1 MERTT
6 RQLAGDLKAGRNL
19 EQVLPELMNRMA
31 SAYGMLSY
39 YNMNM
44 ELSVLLE
51 AKEEGMITPGRTV
64 KELEEKLYDIM
75 RKTLLAAFAPEVYEE
90 SVKEL
95 AELRD
100 KIITKMDILTAY
112 TDLFILYEYVMNRLE
127 AVFEETEEP
136 AAMDNDGVAREILQW
151 IFSEEEPA
159 LINEHI
165 KEMISCLPVRMTK
178 SKFLELVENA
188 FSIYKESDVKS
199 IEMFDYMLRSASGL
213 YNPKGMAKSYSK
225 LDKVKKLFES
235 KSLAELT
242 KEEYEERKSLL
253 AEGTDYIRNAT
264 ECLSDIQAVANA
276 LMTVLLTK
284 QYFTLSAERAS
295 ARPQSMT
302 EALLSGAPVDEE
314 SLFDGVETEMEAVS
328 EEIMG
333 LESSLLYVKENLE
346 KQVKELMLSAVYQRL
361 LMAQRLSSGSAYAS
375 LEEEQA
381 VEEEG
386 YLQKVKDAFLIDIK
400 NALENG
406 SRVQNRAVM
415 AAVLR
420 ELPVFFNN
428 HTEVMNYV
436 RNALDGCR
444 DEKEK
449 KISVDLLRSYYQV

>member
-75 RKTLLAAFAPEVYEE
+75 RKTLLAAFAPVVYEE

-253 AEGTDYIRNAT
+253 AEGIDYIRNAT

-302 EALLSGAPVDEE
+302 EALLSGAPIDAE

-449 KISVDLLRSYYQV
+449 KISVALLRSYYQV

>member
-1 MERTT
+1 MDRTT
-6 RQLAGDLKAGRNL
+6 RQLAGDIKAGRNL
-19 EQVLPELMNRMA
+19 EQALPELMNRMA

-51 AKEEGMITPGRTV
+51 AKEEGLIKPGRTV
-64 KELEEKLYDIM
+64 KELEEKLYEIM
-75 RKTLLAAFAPEVYEE
+75 GKTLLAAFAPDVYEE
-90 SVKEL
+90 AIKEL

-112 TDLFILYEYVMNRLE
+112 TDLFILYEYIMNRLE

-136 AAMDNDGVAREILQW
+136 AAMDNDAVAKEILQW

-165 KEMISCLPVRMTK
+165 KEMVSCLPVRMTK
-178 SKFLELVENA
+178 GKFLELVENA
-188 FSIYKESDVKS
+188 FSIYKESDPKS
-199 IEMFDYMLRSASGL
+199 VEMFDYMLRSASGL
-213 YNPKGMAKSYSK
+213 YTPKGMAKSYSK

-242 KEEYEERKSLL
+242 PEEYGERKEML
-253 AEGTDYIRNAT
+253 AEGTEYIRNAT

-302 EALLSGAPVDEE
+302 EQLLSGAPVETE
-314 SLFDGVETEMEAVS
+314 SLFSGVETEMEAVS
-328 EEIMG
+328 EEIMS
-333 LESSLLYVKENLE
+333 LEASLLYVKENME
-346 KQVKELMLSAVYQRL
+346 KQVQELMLSVVYQRL
-361 LMAQRLSSGSAYAS
+361 LMVQRLNSSSAYAS
-375 LEEEQA
+375 LEEEQVA
-381 VEEEG
+381 EEEG
-386 YLQKVKDAFLIDIK
+386 YLQKVKEAFLIDIK
-400 NALENG
+400 EALENG

>member
-1 MERTT
+1 MKGVGE
-6 RQLAGDLKAGRNL
+6 
-19 EQVLPELMNRMA
+19 
-31 SAYGMLSY
+31 
-39 YNMNM
+39 
-44 ELSVLLE
+44 
-51 AKEEGMITPGRTV
+51 IT
-64 KELEEKLYDIM
+64 
-75 RKTLLAAFAPEVYEE
+75 
-90 SVKEL
+90 
-95 AELRD
+95 
-100 KIITKMDILTAY
+100 
-112 TDLFILYEYVMNRLE
+112 
-127 AVFEETEEP
+127 
-136 AAMDNDGVAREILQW
+136 
-151 IFSEEEPA
+151 
-159 LINEHI
+159 
-165 KEMISCLPVRMTK
+165 
-178 SKFLELVENA
+178 
-188 FSIYKESDVKS
+188 
-199 IEMFDYMLRSASGL
+199 
-213 YNPKGMAKSYSK
+213 KGMAKSYSK

-242 KEEYEERKSLL
+242 KEEYEERKALL

-295 ARPQSMT
+295 VRPQSMT
-302 EALLSGAPVDEE
+302 EALLSGAPVDVE

-386 YLQKVKDAFLIDIK
+386 YLKKVKDAFLIDIK

>member
-1 MERTT
+1 MDKTT
-6 RQLAGDLKAGRNL
+6 RQLAGDIKAGRNL
-19 EQVLPELMNRMA
+19 EQTLPELMNRMA

-51 AKEEGMITPGRTV
+51 AKEEGLIKPGRTV
-64 KELEEKLYDIM
+64 KELEEKLYDII
-75 RKTLLAAFAPEVYEE
+75 RRTLLAAFAPEVFDEAI
-90 SVKEL
+90 KEL
-95 AELRD
+95 AELRER
-100 KIITKMDILTAY
+100 IITKMDILTAY
-112 TDLFILYEYVMNRLE
+112 TDLFILYEYVINRLE

-136 AAMDNDGVAREILQW
+136 AAMDNDAVAKEILQW

-165 KEMISCLPVRMTK
+165 KEMVSCLPVRMTK
-178 SKFLELVENA
+178 GKFLELVENA
-188 FSIYKESDVKS
+188 FSIYKESDPKS
-199 IEMFDYMLRSASGL
+199 VEMFDYMLRSASGL
-213 YNPKGMAKSYSK
+213 YTPKGMAKSYSK
-225 LDKVKKLFES
+225 LDKVKKLFEC
-235 KSLAELT
+235 KSFAELT
-242 KEEYEERKSLL
+242 KEDYEERKAAL
-253 AEGTDYIRNAT
+253 AEGTEYIRNAT
-264 ECLSDIQAVANA
+264 ECLSDIQAVVNA

-284 QYFTLSAERAS
+284 QYFTLTAERAS

-302 EALLSGAPVDEE
+302 QQLLSETTVETE
-314 SLFDGVETEMEAVS
+314 SLFAGVETEMEVIS

-333 LESSLLYVKENLE
+333 LEASLLYVNENLE
-346 KQVKELMLSAVYQRL
+346 KQVNELMLSVVYQRL
-361 LMAQRLSSGSAYAS
+361 LTVQRLNSSSAYAS
-375 LEEEQA
+375 LTEEQA

-400 NALENG
+400 EALENG
-406 SRVQNRAVM
+406 SRVRNRAVM

>member
-51 AKEEGMITPGRTV
+51 AKEEGMIKPGRTV

-381 VEEEG
+381 VEEVG

>member
-1 MERTT
+1 MDRTT
-6 RQLAGDLKAGRNL
+6 RQLAGDIKAGRNL
-19 EQVLPELMNRMA
+19 EQALPELMNRMA

-44 ELSVLLE
+44 ELSVLLG
-51 AKEEGMITPGRTV
+51 AKEEGIIKPGRTV

-75 RKTLLAAFAPEVYEE
+75 KKTLLDAFAPEAYEE
-90 SVKEL
+90 AIKEL
-95 AELRD
+95 AELRE

-127 AVFEETEEP
+127 AVFEAAEEP
-136 AAMDNDGVAREILQW
+136 AAMDNDAVAKEILQW

-165 KEMISCLPVRMTK
+165 KEMVSCLPVRMTK
-178 SKFLELVENA
+178 GKFLELVENA
-188 FSIYKESDVKS
+188 FSIYKESDNKS

-213 YNPKGMAKSYSK
+213 YSPKGMAKSYTK
-225 LDKVKKLFES
+225 LDKIKKLFES
-235 KSLAELT
+235 KSFNELT
-242 KEEYEERKSLL
+242 PEEYAERKEAL
-253 AEGTDYIRNAT
+253 AEGTGYIRNAT

-295 ARPQSMT
+295 ARPQEMVK
-302 EALLSGAPVDEE
+302 ALLSGEPVETDL
-314 SLFDGVETEMEAVS
+314 LFAGVETEMEAVS

-333 LESSLLYVKENLE
+333 LEPSLLFVKENME
-346 KQVKELMLSAVYQRL
+346 KQIGELMLSVVYQRL
-361 LMAQRLSSGSAYAS
+361 LTVQRLNSSSAYAS
-375 LEEEQA
+375 LAEEETA
-381 VEEEG
+381 EEEG
-386 YLQKVKDAFLIDIK
+386 YLQKVKEAFLVDIRE
-400 NALENG
+400 ALENG
-406 SRVQNRAVM
+406 SRVRNRAVM

-449 KISVDLLRSYYQV
+449 KISVELLRSYYQV